1 LRLVVSI
8 AQMKVLELIK
18 AQDWPFWL
26 LFLLMI
32 TESTFALRYHI
43 LMCNLPLADTLLLMV
58 SLFHHEHTRGET
70 AAPLFQRICGCVSFC
85 AILFVNASHALEM
98 MTEPNGHS
106 HDVQS
111 SGHSHDAETHDH
123 TAHENETRDLF
134 DSAIVPAQFLPVI
147 VADVI
152 IKWILLCAGR
162 LPPFSLNRPLQVLLH
177 LLVPIAAFT
186 LYGLG
191 WHQEKT
197 DSTFLS
203 YLDPLTTI
211 GLCIISAIMIVPAFR
226 EMKPYV
232 FADTP
237 QFFDTDQF
245 TTDIS
250 THFDGVQCTHIHV
263 YRIWP
268 NQNFEALIHINIE
281 VNKSEEKWSELAA
294 GRYSDISKF
303 IRSAMKKGGADK
315 VVIEPRF
322 IDRSID
328 NPEWQGCVG
337 AKCYIEDRGCCSMVN
352 HLLSTE
358 A

>member
-1 LRLVVSI
+1 SNDGSLRVT
-8 AQMKVLELIK
+8 QRGMKILELIK
-18 AQDWPFWL
+18 AQEWPFWMLFTL
-26 LFLLMI
+26 LI
-32 TESTFALRYHI
+32 AESSFALRYHI
-43 LMCNLPLADTLLLMV
+43 LMCNLPLADTLLLVV

-98 MTEPNGHS
+98 MTEPISSTGHS
-106 HDVQS
+106 HSHAED
-111 SGHSHDAETHDH
+111 GHSHEESEGT
-123 TAHENETRDLF
+123 NLF
-134 DSAIVPAQFLPVI
+134 YSSIVPANFLPVI

-152 IKWILLCAGR
+152 VKWILLCANR

-177 LLVPIAAFT
+177 LLVPVAVFT
-186 LYGLG
+186 LYGVG
-191 WHQEKT
+191 WHRDKSE
-197 DSTFLS
+197 STILS
-203 YLDPLTTI
+203 LLDPLTTI
-211 GLCIISAIMIVPAFR
+211 GLCLISAVMIVPAFR

-245 TTDIS
+245 TNEIS
-250 THFDGVQCTHIHV
+250 THFDGIHCTHIHV

-281 VNKSEEKWSELAA
+281 VNKSEEKWSEMASS
-294 GRYSDISKF
+294 RYSDISKF
-303 IRSAMKKGGADK
+303 IRSAMKKGGAEK

-352 HLLSTE
+352 HLMST
-358 A
+358 AA